1 MAENTPE
8 IQQPNPETCCD
19 WKTFAFPIG
28 LKGNFENK
36 GAWAVKLQVGISL
49 LNH

>member
-28 LKGNFENK
+28 LKGNFEK
-36 GAWAVKLQVGISL
+36 GLEL
-49 LNH
+49 LNFRWVFLY